1 MTGVQT
7 CALPIYRVFSEL
19 KNNTPINSVET
30 RFYNAN
36 GQWIYTPKQV
46 SLELYD
52 SLGGKI
58 TEGKLEFTTDHT
70 TGSLFAKSSI
80 ALNGLN
86 AKVIKIF
93 VDNFGV
99 IPEGKQGAGQNAWT
113 FIDEI
118 FIL

>member
-1 MTGVQT
+1 MDLYSKT
-7 CALPIYRVFSEL
+7 
-19 KNNTPINSVET
+19 
-30 RFYNAN
+30 
-36 GQWIYTPKQV
+36 
-46 SLELYD
+46 SLSELYD

-99 IPEGKQGAGQNAWT
+99 IPEGKSKVQVKMLGRLLMKFLFYENDLRNLCK
-113 FIDEI
+113 FISVR
-118 FIL
+118 